1 MATKSQQPKGREDTL
16 SSLNTAIDAIN
27 LAKDV
32 STIPPAK
39 AAFDSASVFLAT
51 IRVRFLQVQVGQLP
65 ADVCR
70 TR

>member
-16 SSLNTAIDAIN
+16 PSLNTAIDAIS

-39 AAFDSASVFLAT
+39 AAFDSASVLITT
-51 IRVRFLQVQVGQLP
+51 IRVRFLQV
-65 ADVCR
+65 
-70 TR
+70 